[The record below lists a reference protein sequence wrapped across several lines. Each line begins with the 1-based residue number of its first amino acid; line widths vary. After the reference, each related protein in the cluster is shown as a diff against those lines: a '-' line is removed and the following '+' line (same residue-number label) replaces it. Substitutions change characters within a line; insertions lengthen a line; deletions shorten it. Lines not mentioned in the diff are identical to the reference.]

1 MDLHMK
7 MSVEPVIPMLQMIV
21 SKIVQEYGVVIQSMI
36 YVEFVAEIIQ
46 AVLIV
51 QELQMDL
58 LMWMN
63 VVYVMPM
70 SQMIANKIVQV
81 YGVAIQNMIYVE
93 FVAEI
98 IQAVLIVKVH
108 QMD

>member
-21 SKIVQEYGVVIQSMI
+21 SKIVQEYGV
-36 YVEFVAEIIQ
+36 
-46 AVLIV
+46 
-51 QELQMDL
+51 
-58 LMWMN
+58 
-63 VVYVMPM
+63 
-70 SQMIANKIVQV
+70 
-81 YGVAIQNMIYVE
+81 AIQNMIYVE

-98 IQAVLIVKVH
+98 IQAVLIVQVH

>member
-1 MDLHMK
+1 
-7 MSVEPVIPMLQMIV
+7 
-21 SKIVQEYGVVIQSMI
+21 
-36 YVEFVAEIIQ
+36 
-46 AVLIV
+46 
-51 QELQMDL
+51 
-58 LMWMN
+58 MN
-63 VVYVMPM
+63 VAYVMPM

-98 IQAVLIVKVH
+98 IQAVLIVQVH

>member
-7 MSVEPVIPMLQMIV
+7 MSVEPVIPMFQMIV

-36 YVEFVAEIIQ
+36 YVESVAEIIQ

-58 LMWMN
+58 LM
-63 VVYVMPM
+63 
-70 SQMIANKIVQV
+70 
-81 YGVAIQNMIYVE
+81 
-93 FVAEI
+93 
-98 IQAVLIVKVH
+98 
-108 QMD
+108 